1 MKRLTTIILSLAA
14 LSLCACQHDR
24 DELPV
29 DDGPATIVLSLA
41 DAQVFT
47 ELHTR
52 AEMPVADLSKYSF
65 TLSGTTIS
73 GAVVTDLVLDV
84 AADGTAQVNAGT
96 YTLTADNLG
105 EANRGNGRPWYR
117 GTSEAFSIDVNETQS
132 VAITLGK
139 PKNARLTMAVDE
151 SFSSLYE
158 SPVLTLSDGERSIT
172 LHSTEEDC
180 YFVIPASGALAYT
193 ITASALAG
201 SHATDMPQST
211 GYVDVQAGYNTTITL
226 KANPATGVIIP
237 VADGNYS
244 GTFD

>member
-1 MKRLTTIILSLAA
+1 MRI
-14 LSLCACQHDR
+14 
-24 DELPV
+24 
-29 DDGPATIVLSLA
+29 
-41 DAQVFT
+41 
-47 ELHTR
+47 
-52 AEMPVADLSKYSF
+52 
-65 TLSGTTIS
+65 
-73 GAVVTDLVLDV
+73 
-84 AADGTAQVNAGT
+84 
-96 YTLTADNLG
+96 
-105 EANRGNGRPWYR
+105 
-117 GTSEAFSIDVNETQS
+117 TSEAFSIDVNETQS